1 MEAAMEDAFV
11 EWINTF
17 ECKSYPID
25 TVVELADGVV
35 LSEILADIDPK
46 WFKQITATEST
57 GNWVVRFNNQKKLH
71 KLITRYFEEIVGQDP
86 EYLPNVNLTAIA
98 KDADLHEL
106 LLMCQLVIAIAV
118 QSDNNRTYIEM
129 IQALSQK
136 SQHALMVSIEEVM
149 NHFNTEPDTISS
161 NPRLSYISTSHSSM
175 MSGSRILEDMPYRYQ
190 VEFEKL
196 MMEKKQ
202 FELSHH
208 QLLGEYEELR
218 IRFEDILHEKEELK
232 TRLHDMD
239 EAITHAN
246 NTGKADYVMK
256 AEIDHLKQ
264 DLEKSEDRRQE
275 TELLM
280 ETHLQSINEL
290 KKKVDELTLQAEEA
304 ASLRDQLEE
313 YKHVTERMH
322 KMESTLEKYKRKME
336 ETSDLKRQIK
346 ALEEQNSSLLERSH
360 QVEDEYRKV
369 LAFKTLMDS
378 YKEQVQQLELGNREM
393 LKEKNRLEEELKS
406 IAETCTY
413 LESDRDRNME
423 QVQLLEEHIKE
434 LELRGGVTLDKAMVS
449 HRASVEEG
457 ELDDEGSTMEENVK
471 KANLTEL
478 RLTIGRLKR
487 KIKEMETTITL
498 SSEVDHEKMRQET
511 EDLTAHKDQI
521 QKEYEQVVQERN
533 RLREELK
540 QIRNGIPDSMLNQTH
555 TIMAFRARILDLQ
568 KESNSLKESTYQLET
583 VVLEGTR
590 SVTKNSEA
598 LEQFEK
604 DHSNIQDRTNRL
616 EDITKM
622 QLHDINRMLV
632 EANYLNGVNNNRS
645 DDESFQDRPGLSDQ
659 EFEVIKEQN
668 ANLQIEV
675 LHLQEEINVTQGKIR
690 KVKNM
695 IKLYNQLLQEMTI
708 RFPNINKSDEP
719 VRHPRT
725 KEEEND
731 LLKKQIQDARLQS
744 KLEQR
749 LIITGWFDLVRRNHR
764 DASNLAIRSAPSSWL
779 GRQRKILDVQLRQKL
794 C

>member
-1 MEAAMEDAFV
+1 
-11 EWINTF
+11 
-17 ECKSYPID
+17 
-25 TVVELADGVV
+25 
-35 LSEILADIDPK
+35 
-46 WFKQITATEST
+46 
-57 GNWVVRFNNQKKLH
+57 
-71 KLITRYFEEIVGQDP
+71 
-86 EYLPNVNLTAIA
+86 
-98 KDADLHEL
+98 
-106 LLMCQLVIAIAV
+106 
-118 QSDNNRTYIEM
+118 
-129 IQALSQK
+129 
-136 SQHALMVSIEEVM
+136 
-149 NHFNTEPDTISS
+149 
-161 NPRLSYISTSHSSM
+161 
-175 MSGSRILEDMPYRYQ
+175 
-190 VEFEKL
+190 
-196 MMEKKQ
+196 
-202 FELSHH
+202 
-208 QLLGEYEELR
+208 
-218 IRFEDILHEKEELK
+218 
-232 TRLHDMD
+232 
-239 EAITHAN
+239 
-246 NTGKADYVMK
+246 
-256 AEIDHLKQ
+256 
-264 DLEKSEDRRQE
+264 
-275 TELLM
+275 
-280 ETHLQSINEL
+280 
-290 KKKVDELTLQAEEA
+290 
-304 ASLRDQLEE
+304 
-313 YKHVTERMH
+313 
-322 KMESTLEKYKRKME
+322 ME

-449 HRASVEEG
+449 HRASVEE
-457 ELDDEGSTMEENVK
+457 
-471 KANLTEL
+471 
-478 RLTIGRLKR
+478 
-487 KIKEMETTITL
+487 
-498 SSEVDHEKMRQET
+498 EVDHEKMRQET

-590 SVTKNSEA
+590 SVAKNSEA